1 MSELT
6 SKKCV
11 PCEGGMQPL
20 SRAAAQN
27 LMQELGPEW
36 KLANDAKSIDSEWKF
51 RNFFHTMSFV
61 NAVAHVANAEDHHP
75 DLEVGY
81 SYCRVLQHARDRRA
95 VGERFHLRGED
106 RRAAANLE
114 PI

>member
-36 KLANDAKSIDSEWKF
+36 KLANDA
-51 RNFFHTMSFV
+51 
-61 NAVAHVANAEDHHP
+61 NALKE
-75 DLEVGY
+75 
-81 SYCRVLQHARDRRA
+81 C
-95 VGERFHLRGED
+95 
-106 RRAAANLE
+106 
-114 PI
+114 